1 MVAQQQ
7 QQPPLLTTAED
18 NELAVLDVVGAVMSA
33 GTLVVASEACARNAT
48 VERDQ
53 LEPAA

>member
-1 MVAQQQ
+1 VVAQQQ
-7 QQPPLLTTAED
+7 QQPPPLTTAED